1 MKSPLTLLGLL
12 LLALGLLGAQLHAAG
27 QADNRGESQ
36 AGRYEGIAAAAN
48 AVWVIDTSSGKVRR
62 CVQDFADQAPNCS
75 AMSN

>member
-1 MKSPLTLLGLL
+1 MNHPLSYLALLV
-12 LLALGLLGAQLHAAG
+12 LALGLLGAQLHAAG
-27 QADNRGESQ
+27 QAETQ

-48 AVWVIDTSSGKVRR
+48 AVWVIDTHSGKVRR

>member
-1 MKSPLTLLGLL
+1 MKHTLIY
-12 LLALGLLGAQLHAAG
+12 LALPALVLGLLGAQLHAAG
-27 QADNRGESQ
+27 QAEDR

-48 AVWVIDTSSGKVRR
+48 AVWVIDTHSGKVRR